1 MNWQILVY
9 WALMPEQDFSDA
21 LFRFL
26 FALFAAVSIASCS
39 LSRWCLA
46 ACCVYLAAYD
56 RNGFWV

>member
-26 FALFAAVSIASCS
+26 SHYS
-39 LSRWCLA
+39 LPFLLLVVAFLGGVLA

>member
-26 FALFAAVSIASCS
+26 FALFAAVSIAVAF
-39 LSRWCLA
+39 LGGVLA